1 MEVMQ
6 AQLEELKSRTE
17 LNKAQTREAE
27 KKSEFWDRA
36 LAGVS
41 NKNIVLELRYSTE
54 PVNKITLK
62 HPYKIPSTIHTHV

>member
-17 LNKAQTREAE
+17 FNKAQTREAE

-36 LAGVS
+36 LESLS
-41 NKNIVLELRYSTE
+41 NKNIVLELRSSTE
-54 PVNKITLK
+54 PVN
-62 HPYKIPSTIHTHV
+62 